1 MVLCS
6 TCQTKH
12 LIALAP
18 GAKLGWMLQQHETM
32 GKAGAESPR
41 WIHRLT
47 LVTLLLTLAL
57 ILWGGVVHSTGSSL
71 ACPDWPLCY
80 GEVFPQM
87 KGGIAIE
94 HGHRLLAS
102 LVGLFTVILAIGLH
116 RHAARQPPVQH
127 NRRLASMS
135 KLAVLLVIFQGVL
148 GGITVIYKLPLAIS
162 SAHLATSMLFSM
174 LLVAMAYATRA
185 PRALVLLPARIKA
198 TTGWIGL
205 ASAAVL
211 VQIVLGALVRHTGS
225 GLACGLDI
233 LRCEGVWWPDW
244 GPAQLHMVHRFGAAL
259 VFLLVTATAGR
270 VLWFAR
276 GNPELR
282 PLRFVARAQFM
293 LVIIQGLLGML
304 NILTYLRVAS
314 VTAHLAI
321 GALLL
326 CNTLFFY
333 LVLRSSPPQPIGS
346 SSLMAP
352 SAVKATA

>member
-1 MVLCS
+1 
-6 TCQTKH
+6 
-12 LIALAP
+12 
-18 GAKLGWMLQQHETM
+18 MLQQT
-32 GKAGAESPR
+32 ESNSLGDVGVPR

-47 LVTLLLTLAL
+47 LTTLVLTLAL

-102 LVGLFTVILAIGLH
+102 LVGLCTLILAVALH
-116 RHAARQPPVQH
+116 RHAAKQASAKTP
-127 NRRLASMS
+127 RRLALLS
-135 KLAVLLVIFQGVL
+135 KIAVSLVIFQGIL

-162 SAHLATSMLFSM
+162 SAHLATSMLFCM
-174 LLVAMAYATRA
+174 LLVAIAYATRTPA
-185 PRALVLLPARIKA
+185 SLVLLPPRIKA
-198 TTGWIGL
+198 TTDWIGL
-205 ASAAVL
+205 AAAAVF

-233 LRCEGVWWPDW
+233 LQCEGVWWPDW
-244 GPAQLHMVHRFGAAL
+244 GPAQLHMLHRFGAAV

-276 GNPELR
+276 GTPELKR
-282 PLRFVARAQFM
+282 LRFIARAQFV

-304 NILTYLRVAS
+304 NVLSYLALTS
-314 VTAHLAI
+314 VSAHLAT

-326 CNTLFFY
+326 CNTLLFY
-333 LVLRSSPPQPIGS
+333 LVLRTAPTQPLRP
-346 SSLMAP
+346 SSLIAA
-352 SAVKATA
+352 SGVKVPA